1 MKDRFSLSFK
11 AFYLIYLG
19 AIGSFI
25 PYINTYLEKNAGLSG
40 SQIGLITA
48 ISLVLGVCV
57 IPIWGVVGDKTFFF
71 TCTILT
77 QRQNSHTV
85 RQFLEKLTYRPLI
98 LFFLLASKLL
108 N

>member
-48 ISLVLGVCV
+48 ISLVLGGMRDSLFGGSLV
-57 IPIWGVVGDKTFFF
+57 I
-71 TCTILT
+71 
-77 QRQNSHTV
+77 
-85 RQFLEKLTYRPLI
+85 RPENI
-98 LFFLLASKLL
+98 VHY
-108 N
+108 

>member
-48 ISLVLGVCV
+48 ISLVLGVFGGSLV
-57 IPIWGVVGDKTFFF
+57 I
-71 TCTILT
+71 
-77 QRQNSHTV
+77 
-85 RQFLEKLTYRPLI
+85 RPENI
-98 LFFLLASKLL
+98 VHY
-108 N
+108 

>member
-57 IPIWGVVGDKTFFF
+57 IPIWGSLV
-71 TCTILT
+71 I
-77 QRQNSHTV
+77 
-85 RQFLEKLTYRPLI
+85 RPENIVHYLSYQ
-98 LFFLLASKLL
+98 LWLH
-108 N
+108 